1 MSNNEV
7 MELLT
12 LIGIKCYGIRHS
24 SGKTK
29 ALPSDIVIL
38 IFFGLSST
46 RGINQSVACPDLGG
60 RQKMKKVELVQV
72 QSFSMTDSSMES
84 RRES

>member
-1 MSNNEV
+1 
-7 MELLT
+7 MEYDT
-12 LIGIKCYGIRHS
+12 HQANKSIFN
-24 SGKTK
+24 GKAQSLK
-29 ALPSDIVIL
+29 IIF